1 MDYELL
7 PGVVISVK
15 DDEHLGRI
23 KVAVPGGPTL
33 SNTQMEALPWC
44 YPLTMTGT
52 YQGFTKLVDNCKVW
66 VLRNKHDNLEMWYF
80 LMADYNPNTE
90 EIMSPYDNTE
100 ILISRD
106 VGGNNIYMYYTHG
119 QGIMI
124 SVGETKINITPKNQ
138 IVLSTGNGNVTIDGE
153 NVFLNTTSTSTH
165 NTVRFDDLQE
175 VLKSIGTALQAI
187 YNGCRPDAHTHAL
200 MQNIKEPIDNANKM
214 INNTNYRSDN
224 VFTN

>member
-23 KVAVPGGPTL
+23 KVAVPGGPTA

-44 YPLTMTGT
+44 YPITMTGT
-52 YQGFTKLVDNCKVW
+52 YQGFTKLVENCKVW
-66 VLRNKHDNLEMWYF
+66 VLRNRKDNLEMWYF

-90 EIMSPYDNTE
+90 EIIAPYDNTE

-106 VGGNNIYMYYTHG
+106 VGGNNIYIYYTDG
-119 QGIMI
+119 QGII
-124 SVGETKINITPKNQ
+124 LSIGETKINITPKNQ
-138 IVLSTGNGNVTIDGE
+138 IILSTGKGNVTVDGE
-153 NVFLNTTSTSTH
+153 NVFLNTSETTH
-165 NTVRFDDLQE
+165 NVVRFDTLQE
-175 VLKSIGTALQAI
+175 VLKSIGKALQAI
-187 YNGCRPDAHTHAL
+187 QNACKNDTHTQAMIPD
-200 MQNIKEPIDNANKM
+200 IVGPIAEANKK
-214 INNTNYRSDN
+214 INDTGYRSDK